1 MKKYLTCSL
10 LCLAITL
17 ISIGIHTAN
26 IIVACIGG
34 VLAGAYNA
42 MIYKQD

>member
-17 ISIGIHTAN
+17 ISIGIHTNN
-26 IIVACIGG
+26 IIVTCIGG
-34 VLAGAYNA
+34 AFVGVYNA
-42 MIYKQD
+42 MMYKQD